1 MEGLDCLEPWM
12 SMSMSVSMSMS
23 MVGLEKGLT
32 WEQVVAYEV
41 DGRAL

>member
-12 SMSMSVSMSMS
+12 SMSVKMSMS
-23 MVGLEKGLT
+23 MVKELT

-41 DGRAL
+41 DGHAL

>member
-12 SMSMSVSMSMS
+12 SMSMSVSI
-23 MVGLEKGLT
+23 VGLEKELT